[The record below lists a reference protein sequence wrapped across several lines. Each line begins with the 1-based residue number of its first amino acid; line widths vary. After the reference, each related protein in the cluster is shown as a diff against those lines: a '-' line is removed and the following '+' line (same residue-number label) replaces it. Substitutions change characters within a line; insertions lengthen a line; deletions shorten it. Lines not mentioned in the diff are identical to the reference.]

1 MILDGA
7 CGAFHPLLIECL
19 TEIAERI
26 PAELRPRKARR
37 QSEMQVY
44 NVVEELLKQ
53 KDLGISGRALRL
65 AEQEREK
72 TQFFASKAEEV
83 RKAVERTVVKE
94 YLGLG
99 LSISIGGVH
108 SVRLMVEAVKRAD
121 QRMYAA
127 KTKRRGAPAGG
138 R

>member
-1 MILDGA
+1 
-7 CGAFHPLLIECL
+7 
-19 TEIAERI
+19 
-26 PAELRPRKARR
+26 
-37 QSEMQVY
+37 MQVY

-53 KDLGISGRALRL
+53 KDLEISGRALRL

-94 YLGLG
+94 YPGLR
-99 LSISIGGVH
+99 LSIRIGGVH
-108 SVRLMVEAVKRAD
+108 SVRLMVEAVKRAY

-127 KTKRRGAPAGG
+127 KTKRRGALAGG